1 MKYED
6 TGSALEEYSNE
17 RDADGYWEPQL
28 LEEPGRVHAFWRR
41 PPALDFIQSWDGLSA
56 VCRHPVRVLL
66 PLPFDSNGADACP
79 ECARILAARAA
90 DPEGWEE
97 RRREHQRRRMREE
110 DYEELKVRRVLQ
122 LRDENPD
129 LTPED
134 FDHLSFEELF
144 DLVHSSDPF
153 DDDDLSDDVGPL
165 GGAW

>member
-17 RDADGYWEPQL
+17 RDADGYWEPRL
-28 LEEPGRVHAFWRR
+28 LEEPGRVHARWER
-41 PPALDFIQSWDGLSA
+41 PPALDFIEYWNGLA
-56 VCRHPVRVLL
+56 AICGRRVRVLL
-66 PLPFDSNGADACP
+66 PMPFDSNGADACP

-97 RRREHQRRRMREE
+97 RRRERKRRRMKEE
-110 DYEELKVRRVLQ
+110 DRENLKMRRVLQ
-122 LRDENPD
+122 LRDVNPD

-144 DLVHSSDPF
+144 DLVHGSDPF
-153 DDDDLSDDVGPL
+153 DDEDDFP
-165 GGAW
+165 AA